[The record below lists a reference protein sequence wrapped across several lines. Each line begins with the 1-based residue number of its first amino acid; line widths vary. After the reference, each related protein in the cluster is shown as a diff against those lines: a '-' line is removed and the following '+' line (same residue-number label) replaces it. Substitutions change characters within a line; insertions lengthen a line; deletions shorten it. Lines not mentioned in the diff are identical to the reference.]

1 MKITKNKFA
10 VIGFCLLVTFIL
22 AALFAVQI
30 APFDPS
36 EQHLQEGLNGPSTH
50 HLLGQD
56 KLGRDILSRMIY
68 GSRISL
74 LVGLSVVSISLMV
87 GLLIGSIAGYFGG
100 VLDEVIMRLVDVFLA
115 FPGILLAIAITAVLG
130 PSLRNVLVALCI
142 MGWVGYARIIR
153 GQILSVRELEYVQ
166 AAQANGASTFRVLIR
181 HILPNIM
188 APVIIEATFGM
199 AGAIIAEAGL
209 SFLGLGV
216 QPPTPS
222 WGSMLA
228 EGRQF
233 LLLAPHL
240 TTFPGIAI
248 MLTVLGLNF
257 VGDGMRDAMDVRQS
271 NVP

>member
-1 MKITKNKFA
+1 MRLSKNKPALFGLS
-10 VIGFCLLVTFIL
+10 VLVVFFL
-22 AALFAVQI
+22 VALFAAFL
-30 APFDPS
+30 APADPS
-36 EQHLQEGLNGPSTH
+36 ELHLEEGLNGPSPH
-50 HLLGQD
+50 HLFGQD
-56 KLGRDILSRMIY
+56 KLGRDILSRMVY

-74 LVGLSVVSISLMV
+74 LVGITVVSISLMT
-87 GLLIGSIAGYFGG
+87 GLIIGSVAGYFGG
-100 VLDEVIMRLVDVFLA
+100 LLDEAIMRVVDIFLA

-130 PSLRNVLVALCI
+130 PSLRNVLIALCL

-166 AAQANGASTFRVLIR
+166 AARANGASPLRILSR

-188 APVIIEATFGM
+188 APVIVEATFGM

-240 TTFPGIAI
+240 TTFPGLAI

-257 VGDGMRDAMDVRQS
+257 IGDGLRDAFDVRQQ
-271 NVP
+271 P

>member
-1 MKITKNKFA
+1 MIFTKNK
-10 VIGFCLLVTFIL
+10 L
-22 AALFAVQI
+22 ALFGLFVLAVLI
-30 APFDPS
+30 FVSLFAFYLAPFDPS
-36 EQHLQEGLNGPSTH
+36 TLHLEEGLNGPSRH
-50 HLLGQD
+50 HPFGQD
-56 KLGRDILSRMIY
+56 KLGRDILSRMVY

-74 LVGLSVVSISLMV
+74 FVGLTVVSISLIV
-87 GLLIGSIAGYFGG
+87 GVTIGSIAGYSGG
-100 VLDEVIMRLVDVFLA
+100 VVDEGIMRIVDVFLA

-130 PSLRNVLVALCI
+130 PSLRNVLIALCL

-166 AAQANGASTFRVLIR
+166 AARTIGASPLRILIR

-199 AGAIIAEAGL
+199 AGAITAEAGL

-233 LLLAPHL
+233 LLMAPHL
-240 TTFPGIAI
+240 TTFPGLAI
-248 MLTVLGLNF
+248 MFTVLGLNF
-257 VGDGMRDAMDVRQS
+257 LGDGLRDAMDVRQTGRE
-271 NVP
+271 

>member
-1 MKITKNKFA
+1 MNIAQNKLAFF
-10 VIGFCLLVTFIL
+10 GLCLLSLFIL
-22 AALFAVQI
+22 VSLFARQL
-30 APFDPS
+30 APFDPA
-36 EQHLQEGLNGPSTH
+36 EQHLEEGLNGPSFH

-74 LVGLSVVSISLMV
+74 MVGLSVVSISLFV
-87 GLLIGSIAGYFGG
+87 GLFIGSMAGYFGG
-100 VLDEVIMRLVDVFLA
+100 VIDEVIMRIVDVFLA

-130 PSLRNVLVALCI
+130 PSLQNVLIALCL

-166 AAQANGASTFRVLIR
+166 AAKSNGASASRILVR

-240 TTFPGIAI
+240 TTFPGLAI

-257 VGDGMRDAMDVRQS
+257 VGDGLRDAMDVRKNS
-271 NVP
+271 